1 MTLVSEFRVE
11 ARGDG
16 WVVTSPSAVGLQ
28 LGNDYLGYLGDRHY
42 APGTRRSY
50 AFDLLA
56 LCRWLEE
63 QHLRL
68 TRWTPRWCCGSS
80 AAAVGWRR
88 RR

>member
-1 MTLVSEFRVE
+1 MRSPQ
-11 ARGDG
+11 
-16 WVVTSPSAVGLQ
+16 PSAGAITAS
-28 LGNDYLGYLGDRHY
+28 NDYLGYLGDRNY

-68 TRWTPRWCCGSS
+68 DEVD
-80 AAAVGWRR
+80 AAALLRFLTSCHGLAAACRDQRPVHVPGDA
-88 RR
+88 

>member
-1 MTLVSEFRVE
+1 MRSPQ
-11 ARGDG
+11 
-16 WVVTSPSAVGLQ
+16 PSAGAITAS
-28 LGNDYLGYLGDRHY
+28 NDYLGYLGDRNY

-68 TRWTPRWCCGSS
+68 DEVD
-80 AAAVGWRR
+80 AAALLRFLTSCRDQRPVHVPGDA
-88 RR
+88 